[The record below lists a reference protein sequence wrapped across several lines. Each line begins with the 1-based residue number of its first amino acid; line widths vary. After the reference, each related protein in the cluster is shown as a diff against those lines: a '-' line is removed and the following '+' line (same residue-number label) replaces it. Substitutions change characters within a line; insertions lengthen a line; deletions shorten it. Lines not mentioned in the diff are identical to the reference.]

1 MNELR
6 QLLETI
12 TELTPYAIALVALAG
27 LVVGIAPSSFP
38 LLSVAA
44 GLSTGQDK
52 PGGNPLHMR
61 GLWLSA
67 GFVLGIATVDA
78 IVGALFGLLGFAVM
92 RVLVSFLGLAYAL
105 LAIILTVIGLVL
117 LRVIHI
123 VIPMLSPSANST
135 KTFFGTY
142 LLGLPF
148 GLSACPACTP
158 LMLPVVG
165 AAAMTAD
172 PLMGATLMLT
182 FGLARGIP
190 IVLAGTIAGSLAH
203 LRHTGT
209 FTRSVERLGGV
220 LMLAAAAYFFYQA
233 AIYAGWL
240 AP

>member
-12 TELTPYAIALVALAG
+12 TELTPYTIGLVALAG
-27 LVVGIAPSSFP
+27 LIVGVAPSSFP

-44 GLSTGQDK
+44 GLSTGQGVTEAR
-52 PGGNPLHMR
+52 PQHLH

-67 GFVLGIATVDA
+67 CFALGIMTVDA
-78 IVGALFGLLGFAVM
+78 VLGALFGLLGLAVL

-105 LAIILTVIGLVL
+105 LAIVLTIIGLAL
-117 LRVIHI
+117 LRIIHI
-123 VIPMLSPSANST
+123 VIPMLAPSANSA
-135 KTFFGTY
+135 KTFVGSY

-158 LMLPVVG
+158 LMLPVV
-165 AAAMTAD
+165 AAAALTAD
-172 PLMGATLMLT
+172 PLMGAALMLA
-182 FGLARGIP
+182 FGFARGIP
-190 IVLAGTIAGSLAH
+190 IVLVGTVAGSLAH
-203 LRHTGT
+203 LRRTGT

-220 LMLAAAAYFFYQA
+220 LMLAAAAYFFYEA

>member
-12 TELTPYAIALVALAG
+12 TDLTPYTIGLVVLAG
-27 LVVGIAPSSFP
+27 LIVGVAPSSFP

-44 GLSTGQDK
+44 GLSTGRGSTETK
-52 PGGNPLHMR
+52 YRHLH

-67 GFVLGIATVDA
+67 GFALGIMTVDA
-78 IVGALFGLLGFAVM
+78 VLGALFGLLGLAVLH
-92 RVLVSFLGLAYAL
+92 VLVSFLGLAYVL
-105 LAIILTVIGLVL
+105 LAIILTIIGLAL
-117 LRVIHI
+117 LRAIHI
-123 VIPMLSPSANST
+123 VIPVLSPSANST
-135 KTFFGTY
+135 KTFIGSY

-165 AAAMTAD
+165 AAAMTAN

-209 FTRSVERLGGV
+209 FTRSVERFGGV
-220 LMLAAAAYFFYQA
+220 LMLAAAGYFFYQA
-233 AIYAGWL
+233 AIYAGWF

>member
-12 TELTPYAIALVALAG
+12 TEITPYAIALVALAG
-27 LVVGIAPSSFP
+27 LIVGIAPSSFP

-44 GLSTGQDK
+44 GLSTGQNETNK
-52 PGGNPLHMR
+52 SLQR
-61 GLWLSA
+61 IQGLWLSA
-67 GFVLGIATVDA
+67 GFALGIATVDA
-78 IVGALFGLLGFAVM
+78 ILGALFGLLGLAVL

-105 LAIILTVIGLVL
+105 LAIILTIIGLAL
-117 LRVIHI
+117 LHVVHI

-135 KTFFGTY
+135 KTFLGSY

-165 AAAMTAD
+165 AAALTAD

-182 FGLARGIP
+182 FGLARGVP
-190 IVLAGTIAGSLAH
+190 IVLAGTVAGSLAH

-233 AIYAGWL
+233 AIFAG
-240 AP
+240 

>member
-6 QLLETI
+6 ELLETI
-12 TELTPYAIALVALAG
+12 TELTPYAIGLVALAG
-27 LVVGIAPSSFP
+27 LIVGIAPSSFP

-44 GLSTGQDK
+44 GLGTGQGNTDK
-52 PGGNPLHMR
+52 SLQR
-61 GLWLSA
+61 IYGLWLSA
-67 GFVLGIATVDA
+67 GFALGIATVDA
-78 IVGALFGLLGFAVM
+78 VLGALFGLLGLAVL

-105 LAIILTVIGLVL
+105 LAIILTIIGLAL

-123 VIPMLSPSANST
+123 VIPVLSPGSNT
-135 KTFFGTY
+135 TRTFLGSY

-158 LMLPVVG
+158 LMLPVV
-165 AAAMTAD
+165 AAAALTAN
-172 PLMGATLMLT
+172 PLMGAMLMLT
-182 FGLARGIP
+182 FGLARGVP
-190 IVLAGTIAGSLAH
+190 IMLAGTVAASLKH

-209 FTRSVERLGGV
+209 FTRSVERVGGV
-220 LMLAAAAYFFYQA
+220 LMLTAAAYFFYQG

>member
-1 MNELR
+1 MNDLR

-12 TELTPYAIALVALAG
+12 TELTPYAIALAALAG
-27 LVVGIAPSSFP
+27 LIVGIAPSSFP
-38 LLSVAA
+38 LLSVAVSL
-44 GLSTGQDK
+44 GTGQGAANKDRRSI
-52 PGGNPLHMR
+52 L
-61 GLWLSA
+61 GLRLSA
-67 GFVLGIATVDA
+67 GFALGIATVDA

-92 RVLVSFLGLAYAL
+92 PVLVSFLGLAYAL
-105 LAIILTVIGLVL
+105 LAIILAIIGLAL

-135 KTFFGTY
+135 RTILGAY

-172 PLMGATLMLT
+172 PLMGAMLMLA

-190 IVLAGTIAGSLAH
+190 IVFAGTIAGSLAH

-209 FTRSVERLGGV
+209 FTRSVERVGGV
-220 LMLAAAAYFFYQA
+220 LVLAAAAYFLYQV

>member
-12 TELTPYAIALVALAG
+12 TELTPYTIALVALAG
-27 LVVGIAPSSFP
+27 LIVGIAPSSFP

-44 GLSTGQDK
+44 GLSAGQGTANK
-52 PGGNPLHMR
+52 NLQRIHALR
-61 GLWLSA
+61 LSA
-67 GFVLGIATVDA
+67 GFALGIATVDA

-105 LAIILTVIGLVL
+105 LAIILTIIGLAL

-123 VIPMLSPSANST
+123 VIPVLSPSANST

-165 AAAMTAD
+165 AAALTAD
-172 PLMGATLMLT
+172 PFMGATLMLT
-182 FGLARGIP
+182 FGLARGVP
-190 IVLAGTIAGSLAH
+190 IVLAGTVAGSLAH

-209 FTRSVERLGGV
+209 FARSAERLGGV
-220 LMLAAAAYFFYQA
+220 LMLAAAAYFLYQA

>member
-1 MNELR
+1 MSGLE
-6 QLLETI
+6 QLLKDI
-12 TELTPYAIALVALAG
+12 TTLTPFAMALVAFAG

-44 GLSTGQDK
+44 GLSTSLEESSKK
-52 PGGNPLHMR
+52 PFRMR
-61 GLWLSA
+61 GLWLSV
-67 GFVLGIATVDA
+67 GFALGIATADA
-78 IVGALFGLLGFAVM
+78 IVGALFGFLGFAVM
-92 RVLVSFLGLAYAL
+92 SVLVSFLGMAYAL
-105 LAIILTVIGLVL
+105 LAIILTVIGLAL

-123 VIPMLSPSANST
+123 VIPMLSLSSNPT
-135 KTFFGTY
+135 TTFLGTY

-190 IVLAGTIAGSLAH
+190 IVLVGTIAGSLAH

-209 FTRSVERLGGV
+209 FTRVVERLGGV

-233 AIYAGWL
+233 AIYTGWL

>member
-12 TELTPYAIALVALAG
+12 TELTPYTIALVALAG
-27 LVVGIAPSSFP
+27 LIVGIAPSSFP

-44 GLSTGQDK
+44 GLSTGQDATNK
-52 PGGNPLHMR
+52 TLQHVH

-67 GFVLGIATVDA
+67 GFALGIATVDA
-78 IVGALFGLLGFAVM
+78 ILGALFGLLGFAVL

-105 LAIILTVIGLVL
+105 LAIVLTVIGLAL

-123 VIPMLSPSANST
+123 AIPLLSPSANST
-135 KTFFGTY
+135 RTLLGSY
-142 LLGLPF
+142 LLGFPF
-148 GLSACPACTP
+148 GLSTCPACTP

-165 AAAMTAD
+165 AAALSAD

-190 IVLAGTIAGSLAH
+190 IVLAGTVAGSLVH
-203 LRHTGT
+203 LRNTGA

-220 LMLAAAAYFFYQA
+220 LTLVVAAYFFYQA
-233 AIYAGWL
+233 AIYAG
-240 AP
+240 

>member
-6 QLLETI
+6 ELLETI

-27 LVVGIAPSSFP
+27 LIVGIAPSSFP

-44 GLSTGQDK
+44 GLSTGQGETGK
-52 PGGNPLHMR
+52 NPLRTR
-61 GLWLSA
+61 GLWLST

-105 LAIILTVIGLVL
+105 LGIILTVIGLAL

-123 VIPMLSPSANST
+123 VIPMLSPSASST

-165 AAAMTAD
+165 AAAVTAN

-190 IVLAGTIAGSLAH
+190 IMLAGTIAGSLAH
-203 LRHTGT
+203 LRYTGT
-209 FTRSVERLGGV
+209 FTRSVERVGGV
-220 LMLAAAAYFFYQA
+220 LMLAAAMYFFYQA

>member
-6 QLLETI
+6 QLLDTI
-12 TELTPYAIALVALAG
+12 TELTPYTIGLVALAG
-27 LVVGIAPSSFP
+27 LIVGVAPSSFP

-44 GLSTGQDK
+44 GLSTGQGAAGRK
-52 PGGNPLHMR
+52 SQHLH

-67 GFVLGIATVDA
+67 GFALGIMTVDA
-78 IVGALFGLLGFAVM
+78 VLGALFGLLGLAVLH
-92 RVLVSFLGLAYAL
+92 VLVSFLGLAYAL
-105 LAIILTVIGLVL
+105 LAIVLTIIGLAL
-117 LRVIHI
+117 LGIIHI

-135 KTFFGTY
+135 KTFIGSY

-158 LMLPVVG
+158 LMLPVV
-165 AAAMTAD
+165 AAAALTAD

-182 FGLARGIP
+182 FGVARGIP
-190 IVLAGTIAGSLAH
+190 IVFVGTIAGSLAH

-209 FTRSVERLGGV
+209 FTRSAERLGGA

>member
-27 LVVGIAPSSFP
+27 LIVGIAPSSFP

-44 GLSTGQDK
+44 GLSTRQGATDK
-52 PGGNPLHMR
+52 
-61 GLWLSA
+61 GLQHAYGLLLSA
-67 GFVLGIATVDA
+67 GFALGIATVDA
-78 IVGALFGLLGFAVM
+78 VLGALFGLLGFTVLRA
-92 RVLVSFLGLAYAL
+92 LVSYLGLAYAL
-105 LAIILTVIGLVL
+105 LAIIMTIIGLAL
-117 LRVIHI
+117 LRIIHI
-123 VIPMLSPSANST
+123 VIPILSPSANST
-135 KTFFGTY
+135 KTFLGSY

-158 LMLPVVG
+158 LMLPVV
-165 AAAMTAD
+165 AAAALTGD

-190 IVLAGTIAGSLAH
+190 IILAGTVAGSLAH
-203 LRHTGT
+203 LRYTGG

-233 AIYAGWL
+233 AVYAGWL

>member
-12 TELTPYAIALVALAG
+12 TELTPYTIGLVALAG
-27 LVVGIAPSSFP
+27 LIVGVAPGSFP

-44 GLSTGQDK
+44 GLSTGQGASEVK
-52 PGGNPLHMR
+52 SQRPN

-67 GFVLGIATVDA
+67 GFALGIMTVDA
-78 IVGALFGLLGFAVM
+78 VLGALFGLLGLAVLQ
-92 RVLVSFLGLAYAL
+92 VLVSFLGLAYVL
-105 LAIILTVIGLVL
+105 LAIILTIIGLAL

-135 KTFFGTY
+135 KTFIGSY

-158 LMLPVVG
+158 LMLPVV
-165 AAAMTAD
+165 AAAAVTAD
-172 PLMGATLMLT
+172 PLVGAAFMLT

-190 IVLAGTIAGSLAH
+190 IVLVGTVAGSLAH

>member
-12 TELTPYAIALVALAG
+12 TELTPYTMALVALAG
-27 LVVGIAPSSFP
+27 LIVGIAPSSFP

-44 GLSTGQDK
+44 GLSTGRSRADTRSQH
-52 PGGNPLHMR
+52 LY

-67 GFVLGIATVDA
+67 GFALGIMTVDT
-78 IVGALFGLLGFAVM
+78 VLGALFGLLGLAVL

-105 LAIILTVIGLVL
+105 LAIVLTIIGLAL
-117 LRVIHI
+117 LRVIHV

-135 KTFFGTY
+135 KTFIGSY
-142 LLGLPF
+142 LPGLPF

-158 LMLPVVG
+158 LMLPVV
-165 AAAMTAD
+165 AAAALTAD
-172 PLMGATLMLT
+172 PLMGAALMLT
-182 FGLARGIP
+182 FGFARGVP
-190 IVLAGTIAGSLAH
+190 IVLVGTVAGSLAH

-209 FTRSVERLGGV
+209 FTRSVERVGGV

-233 AIYAGWL
+233 ILYAGWL
-240 AP
+240 PT